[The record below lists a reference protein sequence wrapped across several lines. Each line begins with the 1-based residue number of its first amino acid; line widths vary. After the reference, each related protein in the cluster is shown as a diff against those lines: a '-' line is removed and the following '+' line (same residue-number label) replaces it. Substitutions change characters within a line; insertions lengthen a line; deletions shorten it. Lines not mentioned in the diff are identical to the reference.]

1 MREDV
6 RNAILRMYSMLAEA
20 GQRQR
25 GTGDEDRGRRSE
37 STSGQHLNPLADLI
51 REDLISGGFS
61 RSDLFDKRTY
71 QLRLP
76 GWYRR
81 SKDWD
86 IVALNGDD
94 DLVAAI
100 ELKSINSSFG
110 NNANN
115 RIEEALGSA
124 TDAHAA
130 FDARLYGINA
140 MPPALGYVMIVKD
153 CRQSREAGRNNPVTL
168 FPTDPV
174 FEHASYLDRFRI
186 LCERLRASNLYQA
199 VWLVYADPDTG
210 EVTEPSPT
218 LTYDKFIATMIAA
231 LSIHRA

>member
-1 MREDV
+1 MRNDV
-6 RNAILRMYSMLAEA
+6 KEAILRMYRMLDEAGRRQRTAGDSDRGHRAEA
-20 GQRQR
+20 
-25 GTGDEDRGRRSE
+25 
-37 STSGQHLNPLADLI
+37 TSGRHLDPLADLI
-51 REDLISGGFS
+51 RRDLIATGFS
-61 RSDLFDKRTY
+61 PEDIFDGSAY

-81 SKDWD
+81 SKNWD
-86 IVALNGDD
+86 IVALNGGN

-115 RIEEALGSA
+115 RVEEALGSA
-124 TDAHAA
+124 TDARTA
-130 FDARLYGINA
+130 FSEQLYGTDA
-140 MPPALGYVMIVKD
+140 MPPALGYVMIVKN
-153 CRQSREAGRNNPVTL
+153 CAQSRRTGQNPQRTL
-168 FPTDPV
+168 FDTDPV
-174 FEHASYLDRFRI
+174 FRDTSYLDRFRI

-218 LTYDKFIATMIAA
+218 LTYEKFIATITATLM
-231 LSIHRA
+231 IHRA

>member
-1 MREDV
+1 MRNDV
-6 RNAILRMYSMLAEA
+6 KEAVLHMYRMLAEA

-25 GTGDEDRGRRSE
+25 IAGDVDRGHRAE
-37 STSGQHLNPLADLI
+37 STSGRHLDPLAELI
-51 REDLISGGFS
+51 REDLISGGF
-61 RSDLFDKRTY
+61 RPEDIFHGHAY

-86 IVALNGDD
+86 IVALNGKD

-115 RIEEALGSA
+115 RVEEALGSA
-124 TDAHAA
+124 TDSHAA
-130 FDARLYGINA
+130 FTEHLYGVDS
-140 MPPALGYVMIVKD
+140 MPPALGYVMIVRS
-153 CRQSREAGRNNPVTL
+153 CLQSRESGRTAQPSL
-168 FPTDPV
+168 FPVDPV
-174 FEHASYLDRFRI
+174 FQDASYLDRFRI

-199 VWLVYADPDTG
+199 VWLVYADPDSG
-210 EVTEPSPT
+210 EVSEPSPT
-218 LTYDKFIATMIAA
+218 LTYEKFIATITAA
-231 LSIHRA
+231 LAIHRA

>member
-1 MREDV
+1 MRNDVKDAVLYMYRMLED
-6 RNAILRMYSMLAEA
+6 A

-25 GTGDEDRGRRSE
+25 ISGNVDRGRRAE
-37 STSGQHLNPLADLI
+37 ATSGRHLDPLADII

-61 RSDLFDKRTY
+61 PEDIFDGASY

-81 SKDWD
+81 SKNWD
-86 IVALNGDD
+86 IVALNGSD

-115 RIEEALGSA
+115 RAEEALGSA
-124 TDAHAA
+124 TDAHEA
-130 FDARLYGINA
+130 FAEHLYGAEA
-140 MPPALGYVMIVKD
+140 MPPALGYVMIVRD
-153 CRQSREAGRNNPVTL
+153 CRQNRESGKSSQPTL
-168 FPTDPV
+168 FDTDSA
-174 FEHASYLDRFRI
+174 FDGASYLDRFRI

-210 EVTEPSPT
+210 TVTEPSPT
-218 LTYDKFIATMIAA
+218 LTYEKFIATITATLM
-231 LSIHRA
+231 IHRA